1 MALFLV
7 LVPYLNSFFRLFFNW
22 IVINW
27 WCYVSF
33 RHIGQR
39 CSHIFQL
46 SSGSFCVLS
55 HFRCFQ
61 FQLFVT
67 LWTIACQSPLSME
80 FSRQEHWSGLSS
92 PPSGGSSQPRDWT
105 WVSCISCIGRWILYC
120 WTAWEALLT
129 RSVGQSQ
136 DVSLSHFP
144 VMFPGV
150 TSPVNRASKSL
161 SQLLGKPQARDACVT
176 CLLLAVKGES
186 ALRIISTG

>member
-1 MALFLV
+1 MGRANVWWTLPCQSEKSFLYKTKLSLVMALFLV

-92 PPSGGSSQPRDWT
+92 PPSGDLPNPGIEPESLASPALASGFFTTSATWKAHCRLLLDTEYSSLCYA
-105 WVSCISCIGRWILYC
+105 VSPCDLSILYLVVC
-120 WTAWEALLT
+120 I
-129 RSVGQSQ
+129 
-136 DVSLSHFP
+136 
-144 VMFPGV
+144 
-150 TSPVNRASKSL
+150 
-161 SQLLGKPQARDACVT
+161 C
-176 CLLLAVKGES
+176 
-186 ALRIISTG
+186 